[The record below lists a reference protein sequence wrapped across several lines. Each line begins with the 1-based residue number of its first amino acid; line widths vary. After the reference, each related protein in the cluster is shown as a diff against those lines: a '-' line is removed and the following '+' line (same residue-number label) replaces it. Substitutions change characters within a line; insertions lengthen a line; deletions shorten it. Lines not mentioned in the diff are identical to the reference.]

1 MICTSSVALMLF
13 TGLRRYFGRTHTRGE
28 GPFGWAGRGRPRRPV
43 AELHAGCDA
52 HPPAAVP
59 RLRPVPLV
67 PAESAG
73 PWGRALPQPVSVL
86 LPDGGLSRDTRL
98 PPDGYGALLLF
109 TSWEIRMSH
118 VIAASGTVKTA
129 TSLFLLSSN

>member
-1 MICTSSVALMLF
+1 MLF

-28 GPFGWAGRGRPRRPV
+28 GAFRWAGRGSPRRPRRPV

-52 HPPAAVP
+52 RPPAAVP

-67 PAESAG
+67 PAESAA
-73 PWGRALPQPVSVL
+73 PRGRALPQPVSVL
-86 LPDGGLSRDTRL
+86 LPDGGLSRDTLL
-98 PPDGYGALLLF
+98 PPDGYGGLLLF
-109 TSWEIRMSH
+109 SSWEIRMSH

-129 TSLFLLSSN
+129 TSLFLLSSK